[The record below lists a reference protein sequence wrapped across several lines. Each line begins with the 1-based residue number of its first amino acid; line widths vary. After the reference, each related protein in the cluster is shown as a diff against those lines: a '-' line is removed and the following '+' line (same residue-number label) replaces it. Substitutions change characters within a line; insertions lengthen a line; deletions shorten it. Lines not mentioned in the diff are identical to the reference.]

1 MAEGFIFVVARLDGY
16 GGPFALLSLPP
27 SLGPPLPLSHT
38 HILSPSSTVGKID
51 ASPSVP
57 SFQLSLSLTVSFLL
71 SFTSSFP
78 LPLLPSFRPSFSPSF
93 PHPPPAYSSYRF
105 YPSISIKEGAA
116 LQVLGKF
123 RAKSDAIVVC
133 QQVGR

>member
-1 MAEGFIFVVARLDGY
+1 MQGPDRLEALMAEGFIFVVARLDGY

-93 PHPPPAYSSYRF
+93 PHPPLPTPATVSIPPF
-105 YPSISIKEGAA
+105 PSRKMPPF
-116 LQVLGKF
+116 K
-123 RAKSDAIVVC
+123 C
-133 QQVGR
+133 